1 MKKPAPA
8 KKAPAMPPAR
18 SQSIPA
24 IALPAGAAQAPAVPA
39 RAAQP
44 PVMPKAKALPPSM
57 SPSPVAAYRNG
68 GQVKP
73 RAKAKK

>member
-1 MKKPAPA
+1 MKKPVPA
-8 KKAPAMPPAR
+8 KKTPAMPPAR
-18 SQSIPA
+18 SAGIPA
-24 IALPAGAAQAPAVPA
+24 IALPAGAVQAPAAPKA
-39 RAAQP
+39 RA
-44 PVMPKAKALPPSM
+44 VPPSM